1 MGRYAQQ
8 RKRGGHLGDEPGLPA
23 GPATELWGF
32 VEIDGTVSAKWTD
45 DGNQPFDFWRSRWR
59 VPAVSMLWT
68 FSADDA
74 QPTQFGTEQASP
86 FPAVPAQLQQCEV
99 MFCDVAGNPQSQWS
113 AFQEFTLET

>member
-8 RKRGGHLGDEPGLPA
+8 RKRGGFQATDGGLPA
-23 GPATELWGF
+23 GPALELWGF
-32 VEIDGTVSAKWTD
+32 VELEGFVSVKLTD
-45 DGNQPFDFWRSRWR
+45 DSNQPADFWRSRWR

-74 QPTQFGTEQASP
+74 PPTQYGTEQVSP
-86 FPAVPAQLQQCEV
+86 FPAIHAQLQQCEV

-113 AFQEFTLET
+113 PYFPYMP